1 MLTLGRAPYSN
12 LPHSL
17 SLLISYN
24 DPFSLVPCLELFQIY
39 LFLVVSLCLHGLK
52 MFLNPNFI
60 LYFHYIDLF
69 STISSIFFAC
79 IEAKYYK

>member
-1 MLTLGRAPYSN
+1 
-12 LPHSL
+12 
-17 SLLISYN
+17 
-24 DPFSLVPCLELFQIY
+24 
-39 LFLVVSLCLHGLK
+39 

-79 IEAKYYK
+79 IEENLINKIALMVLFAGDFFSLKMCSYFSFQYAKFPPRNINPSSRRKNAGTIRLLV